1 MIQPHSGRIPIL
13 DTKGV
18 SLRYLRK
25 KYWNGC
31 FFVLKLYDKKLNTM
45 SDYLMKNYAPLPVTF
60 TKGEGASL
68 WDTDGKQYLDV
79 LSGVAVCSLGHA
91 HPEVAMAIAKQAK
104 QLIHTSNWY
113 HIAHQEELAAELCNL
128 SSMDSVFFSNSGA
141 EANETAIKLAR
152 LYGHS
157 KNIDEP
163 AIIVMDGSFH
173 GRTLATLSA
182 TGNRKVHAGFEPLVQ
197 GFVRAPYNDLEAI
210 ENIANNNKNVVAVL
224 VEPIIG
230 EGGIK
235 IPDTDYLTGI
245 RKLCDDN
252 GWLMILDE
260 IQTGMC
266 RTGEWFAFQHS
277 DITPDIMTLAKALG
291 NGVPIGAC
299 LAKGEASE
307 LFAPGNHGSTYGG
320 NPLVCA
326 AALAVVN
333 TMKKEKLAARSKVL
347 GQTMLAQLKNE
358 LEENPA
364 VVDIRGRGLMLAVE
378 LDRPCTELTS
388 QALEKGL
395 LINVTADKVVRLLP
409 PLIISDEQATEITQ
423 KVASLIKDFVK

>member
-1 MIQPHSGRIPIL
+1 
-13 DTKGV
+13 
-18 SLRYLRK
+18 
-25 KYWNGC
+25 
-31 FFVLKLYDKKLNTM
+31 M
-45 SDYLMKNYAPLPVTF
+45 SKYLMKNYAPLPVTF

-68 WDTDGKQYLDV
+68 WDTDGKQYLDA

-113 HIAHQEELAAELCNL
+113 HIAHQEELAAELCKL
-128 SSMDSVFFSNSGA
+128 SSMENVFFSNSGA

-152 LYGHS
+152 LYGHN
-157 KNIDEP
+157 KKIDEP

-197 GFVRAPYNDLEAI
+197 GFVRAPYNDLEAL
-210 ENIANNNKNVVAVL
+210 ENIANNNHNVVAVL

-230 EGGIK
+230 EGGIN
-235 IPDTDYLTGI
+235 IPDTNYLTGI

-266 RTGEWFAFQHS
+266 RTGKWFAFQHS

-326 AALAVVN
+326 AALAVIN

-347 GQTMLAQLKNE
+347 GQTMLAQLKTE

-364 VVDIRGRGLMLAVE
+364 VVDIRGQGLMLAVE
-378 LDRPCTELTS
+378 LDRPCAELTS
-388 QALEKGL
+388 LALEKGL
-395 LINVTADKVVRLLP
+395 LINVTAEKVVRLLP
-409 PLIISDEQATEITQ
+409 PLIISDDQATEITQ

>member
-1 MIQPHSGRIPIL
+1 
-13 DTKGV
+13 
-18 SLRYLRK
+18 
-25 KYWNGC
+25 
-31 FFVLKLYDKKLNTM
+31 M

-68 WDTDGKQYLDV
+68 WDTDGKQYLDA

-91 HPEVAMAIAKQAK
+91 HPEVAMAIANQAK

-113 HIAHQEELAAELCNL
+113 HIEHQEELAAELCKL
-128 SSMDSVFFSNSGA
+128 SGMDNVFFSNSGA

-157 KNIDEP
+157 KNIDKP

-210 ENIANNNKNVVAVL
+210 ENIANNNNNVVAVL

-230 EGGIK
+230 EGGIN
-235 IPDTDYLTGI
+235 IPDANYLTGI

-299 LAKGEASE
+299 LAKGEASK

-326 AALAVVN
+326 AALAVVSA
-333 TMKKEKLAARSKVL
+333 MKKEKLAARSKVL
-347 GQTMLAQLKNE
+347 GTTMLTQLKSE
-358 LEENPA
+358 LKDNPA
-364 VVDIRGRGLMLAVE
+364 VVDIRGQGLMLAVE
-378 LDRPCTELTS
+378 LDRPCAELTS
-388 QALEKGL
+388 LALEKGL

-409 PLIISDEQATEITQ
+409 PLIISDDQATEITQ
-423 KVASLIKDFVK
+423 KVASIIKDFVK

>member
-1 MIQPHSGRIPIL
+1 
-13 DTKGV
+13 
-18 SLRYLRK
+18 
-25 KYWNGC
+25 
-31 FFVLKLYDKKLNTM
+31 M
-45 SDYLMKNYAPLPVTF
+45 SKNLMNNYAPLPVTF
-60 TKGEGASL
+60 TKGEGAYL
-68 WDTDGKQYLDV
+68 WDTDGNQYLDV

-91 HPEVAMAIAKQAK
+91 HPDVATAIAKQAK

-113 HIAHQEELAAELCNL
+113 HIEHQETLAAELCEL
-128 SSMDSVFFSNSGA
+128 SGMDNIFFGNSGA

-157 KNIDEP
+157 KDIDEP

-235 IPDTDYLTGI
+235 IPNKGYLEGI

-252 GWLMILDE
+252 GWLMIVDE

-266 RTGEWFAFQHS
+266 RTGEWFAFQHTEIS
-277 DITPDIMTLAKALG
+277 PDIMTLAKALG

-299 LAKGEASE
+299 LAKGEAAN
-307 LFAPGNHGSTYGG
+307 LFNPGNHGSTYGG

-326 AALAVVN
+326 AALAVVE
-333 TMKKEKLAARSKVL
+333 TMKKEKLAARTKAL
-347 GQTMLAQLKNE
+347 GNTMLSQLQDALKDND
-358 LEENPA
+358 A
-364 VVDIRGRGLMLAVE
+364 VVDIRGIGLMLAIE
-378 LDRPCTELTS
+378 LDRPCGELLKK
-388 QALEKGL
+388 ALEQKL
-395 LINVTADKVVRLLP
+395 LINVTADSIVRLLP
-409 PLIISDEQATEITQ
+409 PLIINDDQASDITS
-423 KVASLIKDFVK
+423 KVASLVNDFTQ

>member
-1 MIQPHSGRIPIL
+1 MVFPTEKRGKTGGLSNAVHLLLKVLPFERLLFCFKEFKKNQP
-13 DTKGV
+13 
-18 SLRYLRK
+18 
-25 KYWNGC
+25 
-31 FFVLKLYDKKLNTM
+31 M

-60 TKGEGASL
+60 TKGEAANL
-68 WDTDGKQYLDV
+68 WDTEGKQYLDG

-91 HPEVAMAIAKQAK
+91 HPEIATAIAKQAK

-113 HIAHQEELAAELCNL
+113 HIAQQEELAAELCQL
-128 SSMDSVFFSNSGA
+128 SGMDNVFFSNSGA

-152 LYGHS
+152 LYGHK

-210 ENIANNNKNVVAVL
+210 GTIAKNNQNVVAVL

-230 EGGIK
+230 EGGVI
-235 IPDTDYLTGI
+235 IPDEDYLPGI

-266 RTGEWFAFQHS
+266 RTGEWFAFQHAN
-277 DITPDIMTLAKALG
+277 IIPDIMTLAKALG

-299 LAKGEASE
+299 LAKGDAAE

-326 AALAVVN
+326 AALAVINV
-333 TMKKEKLAARSKVL
+333 MKSEKLAARSQAL
-347 GQTMLAQLKNE
+347 GKMILSQFENDLADNT
-358 LEENPA
+358 A
-364 VVDIRGRGLMLAVE
+364 VVDIRGKGLMLAIE
-378 LDRPCTELTS
+378 LNRPCGELMQ
-388 QALEKGL
+388 QALTQGL
-395 LINVTADKVVRLLP
+395 LLNVTAEKVVRLLP
-409 PLIISDEQATEITQ
+409 PLIISDNEATEITQ
-423 KVASLIKDFVK
+423 KVTTLIKNFIQ

>member
-1 MIQPHSGRIPIL
+1 
-13 DTKGV
+13 
-18 SLRYLRK
+18 
-25 KYWNGC
+25 
-31 FFVLKLYDKKLNTM
+31 M

-91 HPEVAMAIAKQAK
+91 HPDVAMAIAKQAK

-113 HIAHQEELAAELCNL
+113 HIAHQEKLAAELCKL
-128 SSMDSVFFSNSGA
+128 SGMSNVFFSNSGA

-157 KNIDEP
+157 KDIDEP

-173 GRTLATLSA
+173 GRSLATLSA

-197 GFVRAPYNDLEAI
+197 GFVRAPYNDLDAI
-210 ENIANNNKNVVAVL
+210 ENIAKNNKNVVAVL

-230 EGGIK
+230 EGGIN
-235 IPDTDYLTGI
+235 IPDVNYLAGI

-266 RTGEWFAFQHS
+266 RTGEWFAFQHT

-299 LAKGEASE
+299 LAKGIAAE
-307 LFAPGNHGSTYGG
+307 LFHPGNHGSTYGG

-333 TMKKEKLAARSKVL
+333 AMKTQNLAARSKAL
-347 GQTMLAQLKNE
+347 GNTMLAQFKTE
-358 LEENPA
+358 LAENPA
-364 VVDIRGRGLMLAVE
+364 IIDIRGIGLMLAVE
-378 LDRPCTELTS
+378 LDRPCGELMKI
-388 QALEKGL
+388 ALEQGL

-409 PLIISDEQATEITQ
+409 PLIISDDQATEITQ
-423 KVASLIKDFVK
+423 KVSSLIKDFVK